1 MTLALH
7 PVVQKILDNAQA
19 AGRPALSA
27 GTPEQA
33 RAQVAAMRTPLGPG
47 PQEVTFMNISVT
59 TRSGEIPARLYKPVK
74 QPKGLVV
81 YLHGGGWVC
90 GQLDDFDALARK
102 LTQDSGCAILLV
114 DYRLAPEH
122 VFPAALHDVEDALL
136 WAQDEGMHYFEQK
149 LPLLVAGD
157 SAGAN
162 LGMAAIQSLNKR
174 ISIALQAWFYP
185 VTDSDMNRPSYQNFS
200 KGMPLTSEDMHWF
213 FSHYAPRKVWSDE
226 RIAILKSANLKDS
239 PPTWIATAEYD
250 VLRDEGEAY
259 AHQLKALGVEIQL
272 HRVSGLTHGFARLFN
287 IVDTARDVVE
297 QAATAMSLACET
309 KKYGN

>member
-1 MTLALH
+1 
-7 PVVQKILDNAQA
+7 
-19 AGRPALSA
+19 
-27 GTPEQA
+27 
-33 RAQVAAMRTPLGPG
+33 
-47 PQEVTFMNISVT
+47 
-59 TRSGEIPARLYKPVK
+59 
-74 QPKGLVV
+74 
-81 YLHGGGWVC
+81 
-90 GQLDDFDALARK
+90 
-102 LTQDSGCAILLV
+102 
-114 DYRLAPEH
+114 
-122 VFPAALHDVEDALL
+122 
-136 WAQDEGMHYFEQK
+136 
-149 LPLLVAGD
+149 VAGD

-162 LGMAAIQSLNKR
+162 LGMAAIQSLNKK

-213 FSHYAPRKVWSDE
+213 FSHYAPREVWSDE